1 MNKIA
6 TLIALSIISFT
17 VNADPATTNEPQT
30 KETPQLDYIENL
42 IKTETNI
49 RKIKGFDFFAFKKEE
64 KGFQLQT
71 LSEKYKA
78 FCEENNGIY
87 FHNKKKTFP
96 NENIKSTET
105 TEKEFNNKYLSEE
118 GNEVVK
124 NLMNKVSAL
133 KPQKEIFRCKT
144 PEREHYFVAFKKEM
158 SDNDLIIL
166 SQGKSIREIMM
177 AFKNNLNLEEVLQ
190 KLK

>member
-6 TLIALSIISFT
+6 TLIALSIISFAA
-17 VNADPATTNEPQT
+17 NANPTTTNEPQT

-49 RKIKGFDFFAFKKEE
+49 RKIKGIDFFAFKKEE
-64 KGFQLQT
+64 KGFQLQS
-71 LSEKYKA
+71 LSEKYKT
-78 FCEENNGIY
+78 FCEANNGTY
-87 FHNKKKTFP
+87 FHSKKKTTP

-105 TEKEFNNKYLSEE
+105 PEKEFNNKYLSEE

-124 NLMNKVSAL
+124 NLMKKASTL
-133 KPQKEIFRCKT
+133 KPQKEIFRCQT
-144 PEREHYFVAFKKEM
+144 AEREHYFVAFKKEM
-158 SDNDLIIL
+158 SDNELIIL
-166 SQGKSIREIMM
+166 SQGKSLREIMM
-177 AFKNNLNLEEVLQ
+177 AFKKNLNLEEVLQ

>member
-1 MNKIA
+1 MNKIT
-6 TLIALSIISFT
+6 TLIALSIISFA
-17 VNADPATTNEPQT
+17 VNANPTTVDEPQS
-30 KETPQLDYIENL
+30 KEIPQLDYIGNL

-49 RKIKGFDFFAFKKEE
+49 RKIKGIDFFAFKKEE
-64 KGFQLQT
+64 KGFQLHT
-71 LSEKYKA
+71 LSEKYKT
-78 FCEENNGIY
+78 FCEANNGTY
-87 FHNKKKTFP
+87 FHNKKKTTP

-105 TEKEFNNKYLSEE
+105 PEKEFNNKYLSEE

-124 NLMNKVSAL
+124 NLMKKASKL

-144 PEREHYFVAFKKEM
+144 TEREHYFVAFKKEM

-166 SQGKSIREIMM
+166 SQGKSLREIMM